1 MDCKSSQN
9 KMKNLAWKEKTR
21 NIMYTVFT
29 DVVET
34 SIMHIPKCFCESL
47 PLH

>member
-9 KMKNLAWKEKTR
+9 KMKNLAWK
-21 NIMYTVFT
+21 IMYTVFT

-34 SIMHIPKCFCESL
+34 SIMHLPKCFCESL